1 MIYFQRRLPPQE
13 AGASLHGFAAQGTS
27 LKITLT
33 APDAITPYENNPRQN
48 DSAVDAIA
56 RSIEEFG
63 FRQPVVVD
71 EHNVIIVGH
80 TRWKAAKQLGLES
93 IPVHVAEG
101 LAPEKAK
108 AYRIADNATNA
119 IATWDAELLPV
130 ELDQLKD
137 LGIDLDS
144 LGFSEDELAAFM
156 SDGANPGQCD
166 PDEVP
171 EPPAEP
177 VTSLG
182 DLWVLGE
189 HRLLCGDSSSKAER
203 IPATENAPADAGA
216 EEGDG

>member
-1 MIYFQRRLPPQE
+1 M
-13 AGASLHGFAAQGTS
+13 
-27 LKITLT
+27 KITLT
-33 APDAITPYENNPRQN
+33 APAAITPYENNPRQN

-63 FRQPVVVD
+63 FRQPIVVD
-71 EHNVIIVGH
+71 EHNVLIVGH
-80 TRWKAAKQLGLES
+80 TRWKAAKRLGLES

-130 ELDQLKD
+130 ELDALKD

-216 EEGDG
+216 RKGGG